1 MVRAIFFSVFCAC
14 FFLAVCQAE
23 DLGTFGETF
32 AIKERDMREEILEKL
47 LRLESDGG
55 MEKERRNMQRQIAE
69 NVKNPKAVEGI
80 EHTEKPRTFTFDP
93 SIEVQR
99 NLKDHRGKI
108 FARKGE
114 RFNPLDRIV
123 MTKPLIFI
131 DGADEDHIFRAELLL
146 KSYPTAKVIL
156 VGGSPFEV
164 EKHLETEIYFDQ
176 QGHITSRLGIRR
188 VPALVYQEEGKKVL
202 TVKEIPA
209 LPEKF
214 SKFPRQTGGK
224 R

>member
-1 MVRAIFFSVFCAC
+1 MVRVIFFSVFCAC

-32 AIKERDMREEILEKL
+32 AIKERDMQEEILEKL
-47 LRLESDGG
+47 LRFEADGG

-80 EHTEKPRTFTFDP
+80 KHTETPRTFEFDP

-99 NLKDHRGKI
+99 DLKDHRGKI

-114 RFNPLDRIV
+114 RFNPLDRIF
-123 MTKPLIFI
+123 MTKPLLFI
-131 DGADEDHIFRAELLL
+131 DGADEDHIDWAERQL
-146 KSYPTAKVIL
+146 KIRPTAKVIL
-156 VGGSPFEV
+156 VKGSPFEV
-164 EKHLETEIYFDQ
+164 EKKLEREVYFDQ
-176 QGHITSRLGIRR
+176 QGHITFRLGIDR

-202 TVKEIPA
+202 TVKEMPA

-214 SKFPRQTGGK
+214 SKFPRQTGEK